1 MIMVT
6 IALKYKYER
15 HTNIMIYEVKFRFQI
30 KKVKEISNF
39 HILLIG
45 KF

>member
-6 IALKYKYER
+6 IAAKYNYNI
-15 HTNIMIYEVKFRFQI
+15 HTNIMIYEVKFGFQI

-39 HILLIG
+39 QILLIG